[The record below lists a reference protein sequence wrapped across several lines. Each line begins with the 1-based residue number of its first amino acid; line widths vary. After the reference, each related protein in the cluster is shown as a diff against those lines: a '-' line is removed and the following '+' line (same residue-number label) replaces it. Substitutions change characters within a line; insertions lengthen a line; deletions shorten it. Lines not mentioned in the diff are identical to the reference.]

1 MKNLHLLSE
10 LHLFHLFC
18 YMRNLPFLIAFSFA
32 LIYQRKSFALTI
44 VIHPFQNIFIRNNLL
59 LASHPGA
66 RNIVDGDYLLLAS
79 HPEARDIFICVLLQ

>member
-32 LIYQRKSFALTI
+32 LIYQRKSFAFTI
-44 VIHPFQNIFIRNNLL
+44 GIHQNATLNKLSN
-59 LASHPGA
+59 
-66 RNIVDGDYLLLAS
+66 
-79 HPEARDIFICVLLQ
+79 

>member
-32 LIYQRKSFALTI
+32 LIYQRNSVAFTI
-44 VIHPFQNIFIRNNLL
+44 GIHQLSGHFQPGLFI
-59 LASHPGA
+59 SHIIKK
-66 RNIVDGDYLLLAS
+66 RETFSYM
-79 HPEARDIFICVLLQ
+79 

>member
-32 LIYQRKSFALTI
+32 LIYQRNSVAFTI
-44 VIHPFQNIFIRNNLL
+44 EIHHF
-59 LASHPGA
+59 SEK
-66 RNIVDGDYLLLAS
+66 IVTIQTK
-79 HPEARDIFICVLLQ
+79 R

>member
-32 LIYQRKSFALTI
+32 LIYQRNSVAFTI
-44 VIHPFQNIFIRNNLL
+44 GIHLFVQKKIGSLGLSNKLYYLFISITSTNL
-59 LASHPGA
+59 
-66 RNIVDGDYLLLAS
+66 I
-79 HPEARDIFICVLLQ
+79 

>member
-32 LIYQRKSFALTI
+32 LIYQRNSVAFTI
-44 VIHPFQNIFIRNNLL
+44 EIHQI
-59 LASHPGA
+59 
-66 RNIVDGDYLLLAS
+66 
-79 HPEARDIFICVLLQ
+79 LQILNSTCKCPS

>member
-32 LIYQRKSFALTI
+32 LIYQQKSFAFTIGIHHKDNNI
-44 VIHPFQNIFIRNNLL
+44 VIEDL
-59 LASHPGA
+59 
-66 RNIVDGDYLLLAS
+66 RNIK
-79 HPEARDIFICVLLQ
+79 DIEILEVNKHYE

>member
-32 LIYQRKSFALTI
+32 LIYQRNSVAFTI
-44 VIHPFQNIFIRNNLL
+44 GIHQNILQNKKCWFIII
-59 LASHPGA
+59 S
-66 RNIVDGDYLLLAS
+66 DQ
-79 HPEARDIFICVLLQ
+79 RD